1 MNIKQ
6 FNSEIVYT
14 LLMCYVFEIPGG
26 STAKNLPATQETQE
40 TQVQSLY
47 QKDPLDE
54 EVATCSN
61 ILAWEATCTEASSRL
76 QSMGSQ
82 KR

>member
-61 ILAWEATCTEASSRL
+61 ILA
-76 QSMGSQ
+76 SQ
-82 KR
+82 IPWRKEPGGYSP